1 MVQVRL
7 FGGVGAMT
15 DAGDPVDV
23 GPAKCQLVLAALAL
37 EPGVAVPVP
46 RLVELVWGDDAPRTA
61 ERTLQSYVARIRRG
75 LGAESIVRTGAAYRL
90 DLDPGQVDVARFE
103 ARLGDGDVGAALAEW
118 TGAPLAGL
126 EAPGLTP
133 SVDRLSES
141 WLAVTEA
148 DLENRMDR
156 DPASVIGPLTELS
169 ATHPYREGLWALLM
183 TALYRADRQADAL
196 AAYRRAR
203 RILVDELGIEPG
215 ARLRELE
222 ALVLDQDDGLG
233 GRPATAASE
242 TPPATDRRREIEAVP
257 LPRLGGRVIGRERQL
272 AAMEDALARSRL
284 VTLTGPG
291 GVGKTTLALA
301 VAHQRSGSG
310 HAVYFVDLSASTKH
324 GDVARAVIDAIGTVV
339 PEGTDLVAVATTAV
353 VGVGPVLIVLDN
365 CEQVV
370 DGTATLVTALL
381 DRCPEASVLLTSREP
396 LGLVDERVVV
406 VPPLDT
412 GAAVDLFLDRA
423 AGAAGATNQGSADIA
438 RLCERLEGV
447 PLAIELAAARARTLT
462 PSQLLERLDRDL
474 RVLDARTRGRPARHR
489 TLRASV
495 EWSYDLLE
503 PDERTVFERL
513 SVFPGNFDL
522 QAVEAIVTDDEW
534 SPVELD
540 DLLDRLV
547 GQSMVTV
554 QLAPSGVQF
563 RLLAPMRDLAGE
575 QLAARGHV
583 DAVGARHTRWCLD
596 ELRCIRRL
604 LEGHEEVRA
613 VELLQERWADV
624 RTAVDRAA
632 AAGDGHLVRDLVDP
646 IAPEV
651 FLRSRDEIGE
661 WAERVLDLS
670 GGDEDLVV
678 FGLVWAARRHLRH
691 RTPDDQHRLV
701 RRFGAPDHVL
711 VRHAD
716 AFVVEDQE
724 RLVGLC
730 EEAASRLR
738 HEGCAYLADLYE
750 IGVGRALLAL
760 GRLEEH
766 DDVVG
771 AMVER
776 FRLDGPPTFL
786 HWTLGMLGYSKLRQR
801 QRDEADSLFAE
812 SAAVEIPA
820 GTHSRSA
827 PVAARMAARSGER
840 RRAFQLLRDHAADLL
855 ERRDLYEARLLCVEV
870 VNLLVGEGCWVD
882 AARLLGYLEA
892 TGLLDNPAFAAIV
905 SDSADAVERT
915 VPDHARLRAAGGRLD
930 DAAALDL
937 VQAVA
942 DELAREPREAP

>member
-7 FGGVGAMT
+7 FGGVGATT

-37 EPGVAVPVP
+37 EPGVAVPVL

-75 LGAESIVRTGAAYRL
+75 LGAESIVRIGAAYRL

-103 ARLGDGDVGAALAEW
+103 ARLGDDDVGAALAEW

-133 SVDRLSES
+133 AMDRLRES
-141 WLAVTEA
+141 WLAATEA
-148 DLENRMDR
+148 DLETRMDR

-203 RILVDELGIEPG
+203 GVLVDELGVEPG
-215 ARLRELE
+215 PRLRELE
-222 ALVLDQDDGLG
+222 ALILDQDDGLG
-233 GRPATAASE
+233 GRPAVPESP
-242 TPPATDRRREIEAVP
+242 PPADRRREIDAVP
-257 LPRLGGRVIGRERQL
+257 LPRLGGRVIGRARQL
-272 AAMEDALARSRL
+272 ADVDRALARSRL

-301 VAHQRSGSG
+301 VAHQRAGSEN
-310 HAVYFVDLSASTKH
+310 AVRFVDLSAAAKD
-324 GDVARAVIDAIGTVV
+324 GDVARAVVDAIGTLV
-339 PEGTDLVAVATTAV
+339 PTGPDLVETATTAV
-353 VGVGPVLIVLDN
+353 AGIGPVLLVLDN
-365 CEQVV
+365 CEQVI
-370 DGTATLVTALL
+370 DGTATLVIALV
-381 DRCPEASVLLTSREP
+381 DRCPEAAVLLTSREP
-396 LGLVDERVVV
+396 LALVDEQVVV
-406 VPPLDT
+406 VPSLDA
-412 GAAVDLFLDRA
+412 GAAVELFLDRA
-423 AGAAGATNQGSADIA
+423 STAGAADGSSADIA
-438 RLCERLEGV
+438 RLCERLDGL
-447 PLAIELAAARARTLT
+447 PLAVELAAARARTLT
-462 PSQLLERLDRDL
+462 PSQLLERLDGDL
-474 RVLDARTRGRPARHR
+474 RVLDGRTRGRPARHR

-513 SVFPGNFDL
+513 SVFPASFDL
-522 QAVEAIVTDDEW
+522 QAVEAVVADDGW
-534 SPVELD
+534 SAVAVD
-540 DLLDRLV
+540 GLLDRLV
-547 GQSMVTV
+547 RQSMVTA
-554 QLAPSGVQF
+554 QLSTGGVRF

-575 QLAARGHV
+575 HLAARGHV

-596 ELRCIRRL
+596 ELRCIRLL
-604 LEGHEEVRA
+604 LEGPEEVRGM
-613 VELLQERWADV
+613 ELLQERWADV
-624 RTAVDRAA
+624 RAAVDRAA

-661 WAERVLDLS
+661 WAERVLELS

-691 RTPDDQHRLV
+691 RTPDDHRRLV

-716 AFVVEDQE
+716 AFVIEDQE

-730 EEAASRLR
+730 EEAASQLR
-738 HEGCAYLADLYE
+738 HEGRTYLADLYE

-771 AMVER
+771 AMIER
-776 FRLDGPPTFL
+776 FRRHGPPTFL

-827 PVAARMAARSGER
+827 PVAARMAARTGER

-870 VNLLVGEGCWVD
+870 VNLLVGEGRSVD